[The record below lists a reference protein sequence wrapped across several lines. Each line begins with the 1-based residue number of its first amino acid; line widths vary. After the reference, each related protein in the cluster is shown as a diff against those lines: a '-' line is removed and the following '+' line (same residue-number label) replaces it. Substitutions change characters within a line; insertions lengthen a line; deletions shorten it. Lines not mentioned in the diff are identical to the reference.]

1 LMHHAEHKPLVLTTG
16 GAGFIGSHTIVE
28 LLDAG
33 YDTVILDNFC
43 NASKG
48 RLPFSFLDF
57 GVYAVQHK
65 SVLCCDSKIL
75 YCLPN
80 HALKSYSFTPKFI
93 TDLTPISFCF
103 FSACQGCIA
112 NLEKVC
118 GQKLKTRN
126 IDLLDKDALTALFH
140 EFKFDYV
147 IHFAALKAVGESVQ
161 IPLEYYQNNITG
173 FVNLLQVMAANN
185 VKKLVYSSSCTVYG
199 DPSKLPLTEEAPT
212 GHCANPYGRT
222 KYIGEMILEDLTN
235 SDPEW
240 SVINLRYF
248 NPVGAHKSGLIGEDA
263 GPAPKNIFPC
273 LTKTAYGRMREV
285 VVFGNDY
292 NTPDGTGIRDYI
304 HVVDLA
310 KGHVSAVKYLSKF
323 KGCKSFN
330 LGTGKGHSVM
340 ELIEAMEKAS
350 GKPVKY
356 RFDAR
361 RGGDIAMAYADTT
374 LAERE
379 LGWKAEK
386 GLPEMCEDAWRWQC
400 NFPDG
405 YPKAAKGDL

>member
-1 LMHHAEHKPLVLTTG
+1 MHCTEHKPLVLTTG
-16 GAGFIGSHTIVE
+16 GAGFIGSHTVVE
-28 LLDAG
+28 LLDVG

-48 RLPFSFLDF
+48 
-57 GVYAVQHK
+57 
-65 SVLCCDSKIL
+65 
-75 YCLPN
+75 
-80 HALKSYSFTPKFI
+80 
-93 TDLTPISFCF
+93 
-103 FSACQGCIA
+103 CIA

-118 GQKLKTRN
+118 GQKLKVRT
-126 IDLLDKDALTALFH
+126 IDLLDKDALTSLFH

-199 DPSKLPLTEEAPT
+199 DPSKLPLTEETPT
-212 GHCANPYGRT
+212 GQCANPYGRT
-222 KYIGEMILEDLTN
+222 KYIGELILEDLTR

-273 LTKTAYGRMREV
+273 LTKTAYGRMQEV

-292 NTPDGTGIRDYI
+292 KTPDGTGIRDYI

-310 KGHVSAVKYLSKF
+310 KGHVSAVRYLSKF
-323 KGCKSFN
+323 TGCKSFN
-330 LGTGKGHSVM
+330 LGTGKGYSVI
-340 ELIEAMEKAS
+340 ELIKAMEKAS

-374 LAERE
+374 LAEKE

-405 YPKAAKGDL
+405 YPKAAKGDI